1 MTKFKGTQKAASRP
15 QSGLTP
21 CGGAQGAGKDGAAY
35 LKTPPP
41 TPVAVCRRHVP
52 AAVVGT
58 AEQADTAPHH
68 TSRPS
73 IHKGPFINVQREHQP
88 HDHCRAAVP
97 DRGVRWRSTG
107 PFIGAAAPSAPRAGR
122 RRRRRSKPL
131 KSNVAHLLGHQINM
145 HASLEW
151 PFPAGSL
158 THRRHWINSVLV
170 DHLKFC
176 S

>member
-1 MTKFKGTQKAASRP
+1 MTKFKGSHKAASRP

-21 CGGAQGAGKDGAAY
+21 CGGTQGAGKDGAAY

-73 IHKGPFINVQREHQP
+73 IHKGPFLNVQREHRP
-88 HDHCRAAVP
+88 HDHGGVSVP
-97 DRGVRWRSTG
+97 DRDALGRSTG
-107 PFIGAAAPSAPRAGR
+107 PLLSRPRRPR
-122 RRRRRSKPL
+122 RALGDGDDADPNRSNQMWRTCWANKQICMQVW
-131 KSNVAHLLGHQINM
+131 NGHFRQ
-145 HASLEW
+145 A
-151 PFPAGSL
+151 
-158 THRRHWINSVLV
+158 R
-170 DHLKFC
+170 
-176 S
+176 